1 MLIGS
6 MEHPRPMLPSQHPS
20 SAYGYDHQGGVSSH
34 SRPPLRQ
41 STGNAQHL
49 NVGAL
54 DMSSAS
60 TTATT
65 GAAVTSLVPSS
76 SNRQAPSLGIFSPS
90 LPPSIPTPVV
100 PSQAGPDYCG
110 GSGSGR
116 VGGFGL
122 RADQL
127 RLARRP
133 RHDIN
138 PIYFA
143 PEFRPYRDKQDQ
155 KDPNEKQIWPRVLE
169 DAFLDS
175 LLIIPHMGRKK
186 YSMQGKQFGRNM
198 LISEYLWI
206 AYCCSLQAGQKAEER
221 KRKQVS
227 SHIQVVKKMFE
238 KHRCYHFFFVKD
250 ADKSEA
256 RLKEN
261 NSEIASFKDNPV
273 LIALSE
279 GRLPDVRP
287 NYEYFAQILAMDSQ
301 VVMRAKTCW
310 IFVSSSDVTL
320 DESTGT
326 ALDRSGKALDTDM
339 YPHLE
344 KNLHRETDTG
354 LARGLAGGGVL
365 LHEYNRELT
374 QKESAAATEISQ
386 DWEARFP
393 VLHRSL
399 EAATAENRW
408 LDMLEMTV
416 TLELHPR
423 SNFPT
428 GSELNGFVEL
438 SIAQPHLQNHRWK
451 CVTLLQRPEELCRA
465 GEGGSVLVE
474 QTSEVG
480 VQYMHRP
487 GCGRNSGGDSG
498 RGGGLECD
506 CRTRPR
512 QDVRVPF
519 PAAEWASI
527 LSSCAG
533 YLQEPIEARSRA
545 DGGSSDE
552 AKAAEQATLESER
565 TTADLIQQIAMFQEL
580 WSCPPNATPDQ
591 RKWTRRGVLLWKF
604 RTVHAFDDKGNPVY
618 EKISATKGRK
628 ASSDGNGDETGSGS
642 RRRASKAKRVYHPPG
657 TTWRFLTAL
666 DPISAEHQRNVCINP
681 ATNNSVPNR
690 DMVMAPNPSYPHHL
704 TAAMSENLSAAW
716 DTVTMPGQLP
726 SLTSNGAMSFLDSF
740 SHGLATPPPT
750 ASLHSSYAPSF
761 DSNYEQSGR
770 QQPHQHQESQP
781 QNPHSNQQQNQQLD
795 FLAST
800 CPTSIDSQ
808 GTLVSD
814 DSPTE
819 ATDPF
824 LSATGGV
831 GVSGGFDGD
840 GSGLQNWDPATAAT
854 SFNGLDQ
861 WSGWDSTVDSGKAAP
876 QSWQSDNQRSVGAN
890 GGLWPLESSRDSGHH
905 MWAQQPWVHA
915 VSTATETNARTE
927 WASVDQ
933 RQLPS
938 LDQIS
943 PLRGLGNRKRTR
955 SNSLDMENRENF
967 PATAIQKLVHH
978 GATAVGMLDGG
989 HGHPRW

>member
-1 MLIGS
+1 
-6 MEHPRPMLPSQHPS
+6 MEHHRPVLPSQHPS
-20 SAYGYDHQGGVSSH
+20 STYGYDHHQGGGPSSSH
-34 SRPPLRQ
+34 SRPPLRE

-49 NVGAL
+49 SVVL
-54 DMSSAS
+54 
-60 TTATT
+60 
-65 GAAVTSLVPSS
+65 SS
-76 SNRQAPSLGIFSPS
+76 SCRQAPSLGIYSPS

-100 PSQAGPDYCG
+100 PSQAGPQYCG

-116 VGGFGL
+116 MSGFRS

-206 AYCCSLQAGQKAEER
+206 AYCCSLQPGQKAEER

-250 ADKSEA
+250 AEKSEA

-261 NSEIASFKDNPV
+261 NAEMASFKDNPV

-320 DESTGT
+320 DEGTGT
-326 ALDRSGKALDTDM
+326 AFDRNGKALDTDM

-344 KNLHRETDTG
+344 KNLHRETDSG

-386 DWEARFP
+386 DWEVRFP

-408 LDMLEMTV
+408 LDMLELTI

-487 GCGRNSGGDSG
+487 GCGRNSSAEGGS
-498 RGGGLECD
+498 GGLECD

-533 YLQEPIEARSRA
+533 YLQEPIDARSRA
-545 DGGSSDE
+545 GGASGDD
-552 AKAAEQATLESER
+552 AKAAEQATLDSER
-565 TTADLIQQIAMFQEL
+565 TTAELIQQIAMFQEL
-580 WSCPPNATPDQ
+580 WSCPPDAAPNR

-604 RTVHAFDDKGNPVY
+604 RTVYAFDDKGSPVY
-618 EKISATKGRK
+618 EKVSATKGRK
-628 ASSDGNGDETGSGS
+628 VSLDGDDDDTGSGS
-642 RRRASKAKRVYHPPG
+642 SRRSSKAKRMYHPPG

-666 DPISAEHQRNVCINP
+666 DPISPEHQRNVCVNP

-690 DMVMAPNPSYPHHL
+690 DMVMAPTPSYPHHI

-726 SLTSNGAMSFLDSF
+726 SLTSAGTMNLLDSF
-740 SHGLATPPPT
+740 SQGVATPPPT

-761 DSNYEQSGR
+761 DGNHDQSGR
-770 QQPHQHQESQP
+770 QHTRHHQQQQPQSQP
-781 QNPHSNQQQNQQLD
+781 QNPQSNQQQSQQLD
-795 FLAST
+795 FLSSA
-800 CPTSIDSQ
+800 CPTSIDHQS
-808 GTLVSD
+808 TLVSD
-814 DSPTE
+814 VSSAET
-819 ATDPF
+819 TDPF
-824 LSATGGV
+824 LSVAGGMSISGGMDV
-831 GVSGGFDGD
+831 GGFDDGD
-840 GSGLQNWDPATAAT
+840 GNGLQSWDATTTAT
-854 SFNGLDQ
+854 SFSGLDQ
-861 WSGWDSTVDSGKAAP
+861 WSGWDSTVESGKTAP
-876 QSWQSDNQRSVGAN
+876 QPWQNDNQRNVGAN
-890 GGLWPLESSRDSGHH
+890 GGLWPVENGKDSNQNV
-905 MWAQQPWVHA
+905 WAQPSWAQA
-915 VSTATETNARTE
+915 VSAATGTDARTG
-927 WASVDQ
+927 WPSVDQ
-933 RQLPS
+933 RLLPS

-943 PLRGLGNRKRTR
+943 PLRELGTRKRAR
-955 SNSLDMENRENF
+955 SNSLDMVNRENF

-978 GATAVGMLDGG
+978 GAMPVGMLDGG
-989 HGHPRW
+989 HGHANPRW